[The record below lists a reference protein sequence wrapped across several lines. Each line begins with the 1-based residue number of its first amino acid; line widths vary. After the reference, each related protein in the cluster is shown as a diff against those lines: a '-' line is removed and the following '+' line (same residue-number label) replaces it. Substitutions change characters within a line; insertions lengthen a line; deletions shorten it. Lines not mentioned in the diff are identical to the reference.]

1 MTMLGQMGAK
11 LRHLGTTAIAVN
23 GSKYENFGKPIR
35 ESGNMA
41 RIIFLV
47 ILISAA
53 TALVVRELKDILMGA
68 APVRKP
74 TPPQPDPVP
83 VMTEEEK
90 IQFLQD
96 CLELK
101 SYTPSNKSLFED
113 ER

>member
-1 MTMLGQMGAK
+1 MGVVLGRLAES
-11 LRHLGTTAIAVN
+11 AIAVN
-23 GSKYENFGKPIR
+23 GNKYGNFGKPIR